1 LHRRNEA
8 DRQPDVTT
16 RRRSTIKVEAKAKL
30 PLNREPVSGF
40 EPTACYEPLAAGQPG
55 GEDQA
60 T

>member
-1 LHRRNEA
+1 V